1 MFFKRENNRLQ
12 GECKTCSKER
22 CVRNR
27 RKRAHGLTD
36 DQLKKVLEP
45 VVCECC
51 GCSKQVAVDHDH
63 KTGRVRGLLC
73 LYCNTALGKLDDDVP
88 RMLSL
93 CEWVLRSGFRD
104 LSFNCPENSEGNTN
118 KADGQKRV
126 DNRVISQNGSQKAR
140 TIATTA
146 IPLDRPSLSVDR

>member
-1 MFFKRENNRLQ
+1 MFYKKSAGDGLH
-12 GECKTCSKER
+12 GECKTCLSAR
-22 CVRNR
+22 SSRNR
-27 RKRAHGLTD
+27 RKRNHGLTD
-36 DQLKKVLEP
+36 DQLEKILEP
-45 VVCECC
+45 AVCECC
-51 GCSKQVAVDHDH
+51 GSSKRVAIDHDH
-63 KTGRVRGLLC
+63 KTGKVRGLLC

-126 DNRVISQNGSQKAR
+126 DNRVISQNG
-140 TIATTA
+140 
-146 IPLDRPSLSVDR
+146 